1 MLKMFQGQHSS
12 SSTSEFWDASWEA
25 NELAHVLADV
35 RVVENDPVYTLL
47 VDKLR
52 PDRLFLEGGCGQSQ
66 WVKYFHDRHY
76 RTVGI
81 DFAARTIERVL
92 RVAPELDVRVG
103 NILALPFA
111 DGEVHSYYSGG
122 VVEHFETGPEPAL
135 AEARRVIARDGWFL
149 CSVPDASFLRRR
161 LFSRARTE
169 RFDLDPPLV
178 VTEVDATRPEPPP
191 AGVEFFQYAFTPA
204 EFTQKLAD
212 AGFTVERTFG
222 YSFLWGLM
230 ELPHFR
236 AAYDGAIGLMRSLR
250 DRVRPSPTTEAPRA
264 TAPSA
269 TIAAANGHN
278 GGVGGLLRRALVKED
293 RATPVLGP
301 LIDFACE
308 HTASMRMYVARPTL

>member
-1 MLKMFQGQHSS
+1 MLKMFQGQRSS

-25 NELAHVLADV
+25 NELAQVLADV
-35 RVVENDPVYTLL
+35 RVVENDPVYELL
-47 VDKLR
+47 IDKLR

-66 WVKYFHDRHY
+66 WVKYFNDRHY
-76 RTVGI
+76 RAVGI
-81 DFAARTIERVL
+81 DFATRTIERVL
-92 RVAPELDVRVG
+92 SVAPELDVRVG

-161 LFSRARTE
+161 LFSGARTD

-178 VTEVDATRPEPPP
+178 VTEVDGTFAEQPP

-204 EFTQKLAD
+204 EFTRKLEA

-230 ELPHFR
+230 EMPHFR
-236 AAYDGAIGLMRSLR
+236 AVYDGALGLARALR
-250 DRVRPSPTTEAPRA
+250 DRLRPPVATESPLFTASAPA
-264 TAPSA
+264 ISA
-269 TIAAANGHN
+269 RN
-278 GGVGGLLRRALVKED
+278 GGAGGLLRRALVKED
-293 RATPVLGP
+293 RTTPLVGP
-301 LIDFACE
+301 LIEFACE
-308 HTASMRMYVARPTL
+308 HTAGMRMYVARPTL